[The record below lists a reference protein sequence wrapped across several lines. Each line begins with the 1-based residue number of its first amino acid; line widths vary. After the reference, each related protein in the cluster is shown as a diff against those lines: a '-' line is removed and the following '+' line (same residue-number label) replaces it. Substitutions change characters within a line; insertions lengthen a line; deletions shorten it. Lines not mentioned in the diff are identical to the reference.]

1 MASSSG
7 GAKRPAASKGTG
19 NKNTKNSRPK
29 SGAAPKSAG
38 GRGKNAPRPI
48 RREVG
53 AVVCAF
59 LGIFSAI
66 GYFNVDALFIDI
78 FCGFLKGL
86 LGWGYYLIPPALLA
100 AARHAGPSTAGG
112 RWPCA

>member
-53 AVVCAF
+53 AGGLRLFWAYSQP
-59 LGIFSAI
+59 SATSM
-66 GYFNVDALFIDI
+66 
-78 FCGFLKGL
+78 
-86 LGWGYYLIPPALLA
+86 
-100 AARHAGPSTAGG
+100 STH
-112 RWPCA
+112 CS